1 MEMFKLSKKIPDNG
15 DYELIKRLYLLTVL
29 SFSCLLTGCGHL
41 VTGYSSI
48 PYLEGKPLQLDGS
61 IQTGIPKSELY
72 TLDAKVS
79 VKLWNDV
86 YTSEPEAKVFN
97 KTESGNYIMLL
108 QITPQRSGLSFEPMA
123 VKLTIDGKSYS
134 VKTYDG
140 SETDMRIDLP
150 RGRHRKFSAWDGR
163 IHSENITSK
172 NVPMTLT
179 NGCFYTLTIQFD
191 VQKPS
196 PDNDISVDITS
207 ALKDIN
213 GGVAE
218 RILFKKVLWKEMHQ

>member
-1 MEMFKLSKKIPDNG
+1 MCKLSKKTSDKENNSFFQ
-15 DYELIKRLYLLTVL
+15 RLFLVAVL
-29 SFSCLLTGCGHL
+29 SSSCLLIGCGHL

-48 PYLEGKPLQLDGS
+48 PYLESKPLELDGS
-61 IQTGIPKSELY
+61 IRTGIPNSELN
-72 TLDAKVS
+72 TLGAKVS

-97 KTESGNYIMLL
+97 KIEPGNYLMLL
-108 QITPQRSGLSFEPMA
+108 QITPKRAGLSFEPMA

-140 SETDMRIDLP
+140 SETDMRTDLP
-150 RGRHRKFSAWDGR
+150 RGRQRKFSAWDGR
-163 IHSENITSK
+163 NKSETIAAK
-172 NVPMTLT
+172 NTPMTLT
-179 NGCFYTLTIQFD
+179 DGCFYTLTIQFD
-191 VQKPS
+191 AQKPS

-218 RILFKKVLWKEMHQ
+218 RILFKKVLWQEMHQ